1 MDLPKLYI
9 EQKRYTGEST
19 VVSVRMPR
27 DMLDDLDSIA
37 KRTGRTRSE
46 IISLCLE
53 FAVKQIEVIEN
64 QQTEKERK

>member
-1 MDLPKLYI
+1 
-9 EQKRYTGEST
+9 
-19 VVSVRMPR
+19 MPR